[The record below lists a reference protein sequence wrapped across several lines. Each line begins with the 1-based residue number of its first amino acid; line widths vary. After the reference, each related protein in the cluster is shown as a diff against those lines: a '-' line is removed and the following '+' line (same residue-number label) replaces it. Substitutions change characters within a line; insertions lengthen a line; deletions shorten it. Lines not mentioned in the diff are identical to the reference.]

1 MMFKLLMQRGAVLF
15 LRPAVVLAEG
25 YLVPG
30 GNVLIYVLPIAAL
43 ALTAS
48 SIPVHSQYMRTLP
61 SSSDFRAIERSYV
74 SGLLQI
80 TLISQLVLTAALLI
94 IWPSMSS
101 LMLTS
106 TIAMFVIEKFSDEL
120 TRFYEFHK
128 EFRRWGVT
136 QSLRS
141 AWPFIPICLSQAG
154 MDYVTSFAAVALVFA
169 IIVTTKFF
177 TTTRL
182 PLAMGRSGWNVIRSN
197 LVFLNSAGLLAT
209 HRQVPRIVVA
219 HLFPHVAHLFQA
231 VAQIGQ
237 GVSLLFNVRFA
248 VPYRAIISR
257 RTMMF
262 ERRMGPIFSRMMW
275 GSIGMSAAALLAVP
289 IADTSGGNVVEFL
302 ALPVALVA
310 DSLAFSLMSTYWG
323 YLPWQIPPR
332 QTLLTYVLA
341 GCVLA
346 IVAGVG
352 YLLLAVGRGSV
363 VLVPCLTVIAS
374 VSWVRIIKYRHFD
387 SGSRNVVREL
397 GV

>member
-1 MMFKLLMQRGAVLF
+1 MMFKLLMQRGSILF

-61 SSSDFRAIERSYV
+61 SSPDYEAIERSYV

-80 TLISQLVLTAALLI
+80 ILVSLLVLTAALLI
-94 IWPSMSS
+94 IWPSMPS
-101 LMLTS
+101 LMLAS
-106 TIAMFVIEKFSDEL
+106 TVALFVIEKFSDEL

-128 EFRRWGVT
+128 EFHRWVVT

-141 AWPFIPICLSQAG
+141 AWPFIPICLGLAG
-154 MDYVTSFAAVALVFA
+154 MDYVASFAAVALVVA
-169 IIVTTKFF
+169 IVATAKFF

-182 PLAMGRSGWNVIRSN
+182 RPALGRSGWNVICSN
-197 LVFLNSAGLLAT
+197 LVFLNSAGLLAM
-209 HRQVPRIVVA
+209 HRQVPRIAVA

-262 ERRMGPIFSRMMW
+262 ERRMGPVFSRMMW
-275 GSIGMSAAALLAVP
+275 VSIGTSAAALLAVQT
-289 IADTSGGNVVEFL
+289 AGTGGGNVVELL
-302 ALPVALVA
+302 AMPVALVA
-310 DSLAFSLMSTYWG
+310 DSLAFSLMSAYWG

-332 QTLLTYVLA
+332 QTLLTYALA

-352 YLLLAVGRGSV
+352 YLLLVVGRGSV

-374 VSWVRIIKYRHFD
+374 VTWVRIIKYRHFD
-387 SGSRNVVREL
+387 SGSSNVVREL